1 MAGFFS
7 NPFQLKKPIKRRSR
21 VLNNLDCIV
30 PNSEEELA
38 LHPKKLDELKQW
50 FRSKMGICRGSKT
63 LLLTGPS
70 GSGKRTAV
78 RVIAAELGIEVTE
91 WDWTDDCNNLNNNR
105 RRSFSAEGFA
115 QFLNDTQFSSIQ
127 RMSLKHR
134 LLLISQLPSEFLN
147 EPKLL
152 HQLLASK
159 ISLSRCIIV
168 FVLPNV
174 DSCWSL
180 SPFRIFPQSILDVL
194 GIEHIKFNPISIS
207 LLTNALQKASKKL
220 CNSQQGIDVKNIANS
235 SFGDIRRAMNLLL
248 LHYRQQ
254 NSKIIEG
261 NSAKRS
267 RLEKLS
273 NNSQQQPST
282 SFFSSNFASD
292 QLELFHFIG
301 KIMYAKRAEKPTE
314 KWLENESKLNFNLKR
329 IYGRPLPPK
338 DDLNKL
344 IETSPISPQL
354 LSSYLFEHEPR
365 FGPSIKSISKIQQI
379 ISKLDVLISS
389 NYEQRNQMEKY
400 MIDLSV
406 RASLFHNYRPST
418 GDKQKWRFY
427 QFEKPRLYDLRMQR
441 MEIKSR
447 ISALYPIG
455 RTSDMSILLLSLLPR
470 ISSICVNY
478 SQAELLE
485 KLSLSSNRLFKFKIC
500 ENSTPTNSSFL
511 QKNEDLSATTNEEDL
526 IKMTEQLFEDN
537 NLIKEEFQNSLNNSF
552 NSFYSISSFFDDEEG
567 GGGGKEGEETDGFC
581 YEINEEED
589 EEEGEDDNDVGDF
602 DF

>member
-1 MAGFFS
+1 MAVFFS
-7 NPFQLKKPIKRRSR
+7 NPFQQKKPIKRRSR
-21 VLNNLDCIV
+21 VLNGLDCIV

-147 EPKLL
+147 
-152 HQLLASK
+152 
-159 ISLSRCIIV
+159 
-168 FVLPNV
+168 
-174 DSCWSL
+174 
-180 SPFRIFPQSILDVL
+180 FPQSILDVL

-207 LLTNALQKASKKL
+207 LLNNALQRASKKL

-235 SFGDIRRAMNLLL
+235 SNGDIRRAMNLLL

-261 NSAKRS
+261 NSAKRP

-273 NNSQQQPST
+273 NNNSQQPLI
-282 SFFSSNFASD
+282 SFFSSHFASD

-379 ISKLDVLISS
+379 ISKLDVLISIICS
-389 NYEQRNQMEKY
+389 GITFSQ
-400 MIDLSV
+400 LSTI
-406 RASLFHNYRPST
+406 Y
-418 GDKQKWRFY
+418 WR
-427 QFEKPRLYDLRMQR
+427 
-441 MEIKSR
+441 
-447 ISALYPIG
+447 
-455 RTSDMSILLLSLLPR
+455 LLSLLPR

-500 ENSTPTNSSFL
+500 ENSTPTNFSFL

-537 NLIKEEFQNSLNNSF
+537 NLIKEEFQNNNSLNNSF

-567 GGGGKEGEETDGFC
+567 GGGGGKEGEEENDGFC

-589 EEEGEDDNDVGDF
+589 EEEENDVGDF

>member
-1 MAGFFS
+1 MSGFFNS
-7 NPFQLKKPIKRRSR
+7 FQLKKPIKRRWSR
-21 VLNNLDCIV
+21 VLNSLDCIA
-30 PNSEEELA
+30 PNSEEEIA
-38 LHPKKLDELKQW
+38 LHPKKLDE
-50 FRSKMGICRGSKT
+50 GSKT

-91 WDWTDDCNNLNNNR
+91 WDWTDDCNNSNNFDKSNK

-115 QFLNDTQFSSIQ
+115 QFLNDTEFTSIQ
-127 RMSLKHR
+127 KMSLKHR

-147 EPKLL
+147 EPKHL

-159 ISLSRCIIV
+159 ISRSRCIIV
-168 FVLPNV
+168 FVMPNV

-180 SPFRIFPQSILDVL
+180 SPFRIFPQSILELL
-194 GIEHIKFNPISIS
+194 GIEHIKFNPISTS
-207 LLTNALQKASKKL
+207 LLINALQRASKKL
-220 CNSQQGIDVKNIANS
+220 SNLQEIKGIDIKNIANS
-235 SFGDIRRAMNLLL
+235 SFGDIRRAMNLLF

-254 NSKIIEG
+254 NTKIIEG
-261 NSAKRS
+261 NSAKR
-267 RLEKLS
+267 LKTEKLS
-273 NNSQQQPST
+273 NNCQQPST
-282 SFFSSNFASD
+282 SFFSSNFASSD

-301 KIMYAKRAEKPTE
+301 KIMYAKRAEKPTKE
-314 KWLENESKLNFNLKR
+314 WLNNESKLNLNLKR

-344 IETSPISPQL
+344 IETSPISAQL

-365 FGPSIKSISKIQQI
+365 FGPSIQSISKIQQI
-379 ISKLDVLISS
+379 ISKLDVFISN
-389 NYEQRNQMEKY
+389 NYEQRSQMEKY

-427 QFEKPRLYDLRMQR
+427 QFEKPRLYDLRMQK

-455 RTSDMSILLLSLLPR
+455 RTSDMSILLLPLLPR
-470 ISSICVNY
+470 ISSICVNQN
-478 SQAELLE
+478 QAELLE
-485 KLSLSSNRLFKFKIC
+485 KLSLSSNRLFKFKIS
-500 ENSTPTNSSFL
+500 ENSFNSNSFL
-511 QKNEDLSATTNEEDL
+511 QKEEKDLSKNEEEDL
-526 IKMTEQLFEDN
+526 IKMTEQLFDE
-537 NLIKEEFQNSLNNSF
+537 KEEFLNNNNSLNNSF
-552 NSFYSISSFFDDEEG
+552 NSFYSISSHFDDDEG
-567 GGGGKEGEETDGFC
+567 GKGEKEENDGFC

-589 EEEGEDDNDVGDF
+589 EEDFDDNDI
-602 DF
+602 